1 MAVRRHPSDIPDARL
16 QAVLE
21 KYVPPIIARSILERA
36 RREAISGPKVSWT
49 DPNGLLDR
57 IAVGVKTYGEPDE
70 VPAILREISDLA
82 LSERED
88 GPVSHSFDGGPASSM
103 KPSAAAAAA
112 GALTAAARSSR
123 DEPATRREP
132 ALGPPSSGSSPRRD
146 GAAASWSVGS
156 PPASPTSSTPHAAAS
171 AWSAGPPPASP
182 PTHAA
187 TGAGWSGGAPTSPS
201 AANLDASPASR
212 REHDLG
218 LPPRRA
224 VDAPSASRGV
234 FSTAGPRSSPTGASG
249 GADTSA
255 GAARVQIVRDGRPV
269 PPAPPYAPPAATATY
284 SSGTAR
290 SSPTPPAGMPRVPPT
305 TREGSLAAA
314 PRAPV
319 QGLLPKAPG
328 RIEITHASVPRPPPV
343 PSRADIGIA
352 MPRPQP
358 KENAPKE
365 VTITLASEHDIPLA
379 RQIARDICERLGT
392 RALTQQRL
400 LTIVSELGRNMVLY
414 AGGGKMTLRPPT
426 VKSRRI
432 VVIAVDQGT
441 GIPNLPE
448 IMAGKYKSRSGLGLG
463 LLGTKRLADSF
474 NVETGRAGTT
484 VSVEVIL

>member
-1 MAVRRHPSDIPDARL
+1 MTVRRHPSDIADARL

-21 KYVPPIIARSILERA
+21 KYLPPIIARSILERA
-36 RREAISGPKVSWT
+36 RREAISGPRVSWT

-57 IAVGVKTYGEPDE
+57 LSVGVKMYAEPDE
-70 VPAILREISDLA
+70 QAAILREITDLA
-82 LSERED
+82 LAERED
-88 GPVSHSFDGGPASSM
+88 GPASHSFDAGPTSSM
-103 KPSAAAAAA
+103 KPASSASTA
-112 GALTAAARSSR
+112 GTLAAAARSR
-123 DEPATRREP
+123 EEPATRREP
-132 ALGPPSSGSSPRRD
+132 ALGPPSSSGPSQWRD
-146 GAAASWSVGS
+146 GTA
-156 PPASPTSSTPHAAAS
+156 PHPGAS
-171 AWSAGPPPASP
+171 AWSTGPPTGSP
-182 PTHAA
+182 STHAA
-187 TGAGWSGGAPTSPS
+187 TSAGWSGGSPTSPA
-201 AANLDASPASR
+201 AANLDALPVSR
-212 REHDLG
+212 REQDLG

-224 VDAPSASRGV
+224 VDGPSASRGV
-234 FSTAGPRSSPTGASG
+234 FSTVGPRSSPTGAG
-249 GADTSA
+249 GSAGTSA
-255 GAARVQIVRDGRPV
+255 GTSAGGARVQVVRDGRPV
-269 PPAPPYAPPAATATY
+269 PPATPYAPPAAPATY
-284 SSGTAR
+284 SPGAAR

-305 TREGSLAAA
+305 TREGAPTAA

-319 QGLLPKAPG
+319 QGMLPRAPG

-343 PSRADIGIA
+343 PTRADIGIA

-414 AGGGKMTLRPPT
+414 AGGGSMTLRPPT

-432 VVIAVDQGT
+432 VVIAVDQGP

-448 IMAGKYKSRSGLGLG
+448 IMAGQYKSRSGLGLG

-474 NVETGRAGTT
+474 NVETGRTGTT